1 MGTRL
6 QQVRPIDSVTPP
18 VAVCRDEQA
27 DLFCGQY
34 ELHSLRFASVARR
47 MSWRMR
53 SLIAL
58 AVLLL
63 HLVCLAPVLLAPSVH
78 GEGGALN
85 GERGTGAMAY
95 ITLEKAVP
103 EAEQT
108 PDSSQPPNNETGPPD
123 TAESESGIATPT
135 VVAGDTDHSR
145 PEPPA
150 EALQFARYMG
160 QVTARLQA
168 AWHPAPNLI
177 AAAYRCRAHIS
188 LDANGLVN
196 ELSLQHCGD
205 QAALLHAVQAA
216 IDKASPLPLRPGS
229 TDNSNELA
237 LDFEAEL
244 AANNSLQTRVI
255 PAGATP

>member
-1 MGTRL
+1 MNKPTFF
-6 QQVRPIDSVTPP
+6 
-18 VAVCRDEQA
+18 VAST
-27 DLFCGQY
+27 
-34 ELHSLRFASVARR
+34 ELHALRFASVASR
-47 MSWRMR
+47 MRWRMR

-85 GERGTGAMAY
+85 GERGTGEMTY
-95 ITLEKAVP
+95 ITLEKAAAEVK
-103 EAEQT
+103 EA
-108 PDSSQPPNNETGPPD
+108 PDSSRPLS
-123 TAESESGIATPT
+123 SESGQPDAAEADSGAAKPT

-188 LDANGLVN
+188 LDVNGLVN

-244 AANNSLQTRVI
+244 AANNNLQTRVI

>member
-1 MGTRL
+1 MNKPTFF
-6 QQVRPIDSVTPP
+6 
-18 VAVCRDEQA
+18 VASA
-27 DLFCGQY
+27 
-34 ELHSLRFASVARR
+34 ELLALRFASVASRKR
-47 MSWRMR
+47 WRMR

-58 AVLLL
+58 AVVLL

-78 GEGGALN
+78 GEGGAVN
-85 GERGTGAMAY
+85 SQRGTDAMAY
-95 ITLEKAVP
+95 ITLEKAAGEVK
-103 EAEQT
+103 EA
-108 PDSSQPPNNETGPPD
+108 PDSSQPPNNEAGPPA
-123 TAESESGIATPT
+123 TAEADSGIATPT

-188 LDANGLVN
+188 LDSNGLVN

-244 AANNSLQTRVI
+244 AVNNSLQTRVI